1 MYSPL
6 CHISIFWC
14 FICMHTTES
23 FRINQPARS
32 ILKAPGQIST
42 QRDTHGSF
50 LNFTLECIWRKWN
63 VFPAVRDQ
71 DFFLIV
77 LKTFWL
83 EEMTSAK
90 QTAISIL
97 SEQTLAPELLIH
109 LFQFFLRNS
118 LFEWDLGS
126 SWELLSYLTQ
136 ERGSNNWSLPSLQ
149 IAYQWAKSLQAHRE
163 NFNYA
168 SDFLKSAKLGGR
180 MKATLTFTDFCHYSC
195 TSFHL
200 ETSPIS
206 FWITKPVAEAP
217 LWLRR

>member
-42 QRDTHGSF
+42 QRDTHGSS

-83 EEMTSAK
+83 EEMTGKTDSNK
-90 QTAISIL
+90 HPKWTNL
-97 SEQTLAPELLIH
+97 
-109 LFQFFLRNS
+109 
-118 LFEWDLGS
+118 S
-126 SWELLSYLTQ
+126 SW
-136 ERGSNNWSLPSLQ
+136 
-149 IAYQWAKSLQAHRE
+149 IAYSLVSVFPGELPVWMRLGIILR
-163 NFNYA
+163 A
-168 SDFLKSAKLGGR
+168 SELSDPGERIK
-180 MKATLTFTDFCHYSC
+180 
-195 TSFHL
+195 
-200 ETSPIS
+200 
-206 FWITKPVAEAP
+206 
-217 LWLRR
+217 